1 MTKENKNTSFRRY
14 FLNTGIQ
21 WYFYHQ
27 FAFRWHQLLFAKVAL
42 LSDAEVLEDVAK
54 DFVGVD
60 LAGDGA
66 KVVQAFAQVLSHQVA
81 RGAKLDALAHSI
93 YCGKCC
99 R

>member
-42 LSDAEVLEDVAK
+42 LSDAEYFFNAYFVLCNP
-54 DFVGVD
+54 
-60 LAGDGA
+60 LIHNI
-66 KVVQAFAQVLSHQVA
+66 L
-81 RGAKLDALAHSI
+81 
-93 YCGKCC
+93 
-99 R
+99 

>member
-42 LSDAEVLEDVAK
+42 LSDAEVCKNIA
-54 DFVGVD
+54 
-60 LAGDGA
+60 
-66 KVVQAFAQVLSHQVA
+66 
-81 RGAKLDALAHSI
+81 
-93 YCGKCC
+93 
-99 R
+99 